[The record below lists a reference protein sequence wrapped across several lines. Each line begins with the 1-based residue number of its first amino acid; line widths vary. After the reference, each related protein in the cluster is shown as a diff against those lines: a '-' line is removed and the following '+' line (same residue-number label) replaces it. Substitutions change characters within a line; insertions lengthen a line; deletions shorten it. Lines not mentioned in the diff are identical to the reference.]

1 MEEYGPIKTDNL
13 PQNWLA
19 CQWIFQ
25 AIRSPYSNVS
35 AVMEFTIKTIFLISL
50 KEILLGHTE
59 SGPCGH
65 FITGTRLDGN

>member
-50 KEILLGHTE
+50 KRYCWGTPE

-65 FITGTRLDGN
+65 FITGTVSDGN